1 MKILSMFS
9 PTLRKLLTVALITL
23 PTFTIGAQAAQAED
37 LVFTLYNKTSSVLAH
52 FYVEPMSSTTWG
64 EDILNSDIGP
74 GESATVTIADGKTT
88 CSYGIRGGFK
98 DGSIVERDSLNL
110 CELGSYTYTDK

>member
-1 MKILSMFS
+1 MYSLTF
-9 PTLRKLLTVALITL
+9 RKLLTIALITL

-37 LVFTLYNKTSSVLAH
+37 LIFTLYNNSSSVLTEFH
-52 FYVEPMSSTTWG
+52 VEAMSSKTWG
-64 EDILNSDIGP
+64 ENILSEKIGP

-88 CSYGIRGGFK
+88 CMYGIRGEFK
-98 DGSIVERDSLNL
+98 DGAIVERENLNL